1 MFKKKNIILLFIIF
15 CLFFSPS
22 AAKAQNPNINAKYAI
37 VCDVETGRILW
48 GKNIN
53 IKRPM
58 ASTTKIMTAILA
70 IEKGNLN
77 EMVTVTP
84 TACSIGGSS
93 IWLKPGEQ
101 LTIRELLYGM
111 MLKSGNDAATAVA
124 QHIAGSV
131 SDFVKMMNNKAIEIG
146 AYNTS
151 FANPHGLDDHNHYS
165 TALDLSII
173 AAYALKKP
181 IFSEI
186 VKTRE
191 ATISWHDQGG
201 KRYLRNI
208 NKLLWIYPQADGVK
222 TGYTSRAGH
231 CLVASATQNDWQ
243 LVSVVL
249 KCPSRYTLWNDS
261 IELLEYGFST
271 YYRYNAVK
279 KNQIIKTIE
288 VKNGKRDIV
297 AVLNTKEI
305 NLPLKKGEEDNVKV
319 VVDLPEHVEAPVKK
333 KQILGKL
340 KVYLDSKLMGESDLV
355 AEISI
360 ERKTFIDIFYKMLN
374 TWLMIS
380 EAGL

>member
-1 MFKKKNIILLFIIF
+1 MLKKKNIILFIIF
-15 CLFFSPS
+15 CLFFSTS
-22 AAKAQNPNINAKYAI
+22 AAKAQGPTISAKYAI
-37 VCDVETGRILW
+37 IRDVETGRILW

-53 IKRPM
+53 IKKPM

-84 TACSIGGSS
+84 TACNIGGSS

-101 LTIRELLYGM
+101 LTMKELLYGM

-131 SDFVKMMNNKAIEIG
+131 PDFVKMMNAKAIEIG

-173 AAYALKKP
+173 AAYALKIP
-181 IFSEI
+181 FFSEI
-186 VKTRE
+186 VKTKE
-191 ATISWHDQGG
+191 ITISRYNQGG

-208 NKLLWIYPQADGVK
+208 NKLLWKYPEADGVK

-231 CLVASATQNDWQ
+231 CLVASATLNDWQ
-243 LVSVVL
+243 LVSVIL

-271 YYRYNAVK
+271 YYRYNVVK
-279 KNQIIKTIE
+279 KNQIIRTVK

-297 AVLNTKEI
+297 TVLSKEEI
-305 NLPLKKGEEDNVKV
+305 NLPLKKGEENKVKV
-319 VVDLPEHVEAPVKK
+319 VVDLPEHVKAPVEKN
-333 KQILGKL
+333 QILGKL
-340 KVYLDSKLMGESDLV
+340 RVYLDSKLMGGSDLV
-355 AEISI
+355 AEISV

-374 TWLMIS
+374 NWLTIS
-380 EAGL
+380 KTGL